1 MMNDIEWNILSEQ
14 KIIQSD
20 VLSYVKKENLLFIW
34 YVGLFTV
41 QAYHSTDDVNERRQR
56 LWPSK

>member
-20 VLSYVKKENLLFIW
+20 VLSYVKKENLLFI
-34 YVGLFTV
+34 
-41 QAYHSTDDVNERRQR
+41 
-56 LWPSK
+56 